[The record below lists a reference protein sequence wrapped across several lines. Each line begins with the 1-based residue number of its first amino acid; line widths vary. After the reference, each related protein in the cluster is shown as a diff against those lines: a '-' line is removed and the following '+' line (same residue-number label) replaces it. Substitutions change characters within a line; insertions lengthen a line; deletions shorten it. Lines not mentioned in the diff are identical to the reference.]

1 MKKDTEQS
9 SHPTSVTPTCIGVI
23 MDGNRRWA
31 REQGLPTLEGHRR
44 GYKKSKQVMGWCK
57 DAGVTHLV
65 VYALSTENWNRAKE
79 EVSYLMDLFR
89 TLLTAEVDS
98 LQREGVAVHFSG
110 DLTRFPDDLQEMMNS
125 VHVKNKKA
133 SQYHLWIAG
142 SYGGR
147 PEILEAVNKIIAEG
161 VTQVDEKTFASRLWT
176 AGMPDPDIIIRTGGE
191 KRLSNF
197 LPWQSV
203 YSELFF
209 VDTYW
214 PAFSKREF
222 DTILRAYARR
232 ERRLGR

>member
-1 MKKDTEQS
+1 
-9 SHPTSVTPTCIGVI
+9 

-31 REQGLPTLEGHRR
+31 RERGLPTLEGHRK
-44 GYKKSKQVMGWCK
+44 GYQKLKQVMEWCR

-89 TLLTAEVDS
+89 TTITTEMKH
-98 LQREGVAVHFSG
+98 LQKEGVAVHFAG
-110 DLTRFPDDLQEMMNS
+110 DLSRFPEDLQEQMS
-125 VHVKNKKA
+125 AVHEANKRNA
-133 SQYHLWIAG
+133 SSHLWIAG
-142 SYGGR
+142 GYGGR

-161 VTQVDEKTFASRLWT
+161 ITQVDERTFASRLWT
-176 AGMPDPDIIIRTGGE
+176 SGMPDPDIIVRTGGE

-222 DTILRAYARR
+222 DSILRAYARR
-232 ERRLGR
+232 ERRMGK